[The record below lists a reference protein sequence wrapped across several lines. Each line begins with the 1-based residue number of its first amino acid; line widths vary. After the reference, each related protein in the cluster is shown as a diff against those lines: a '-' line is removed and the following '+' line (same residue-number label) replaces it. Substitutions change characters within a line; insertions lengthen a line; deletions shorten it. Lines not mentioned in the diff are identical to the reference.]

1 MVPEI
6 PRGFGDVW
14 DPVSAWKH
22 QHHLERVPES
32 LPLLWRGDLWRW
44 APLPLYVYDRNEVA
58 FSFRSGAEIT
68 FLINFF
74 SNLDLCQWVINPYS
88 NCILS
93 DDLSSAELS
102 KDCWPHMAFKL
113 DDAVRSQI
121 WFTEIRFQTKW
132 RCLRKVQKFS
142 KENLLFWLKY
152 QITDYLLIHTEQITP
167 SKGLWWWWWWFMAL
181 ISERPYAFRSGW
193 CFLALDSLNI
203 ANIFQRCLKQ
213 LWALLPFFEVI
224 NAFVSLRRQTYSC
237 VTCFSKFLSLSWTVA
252 ETTFIYMYILCNCPL
267 SFIEIQCDG
276 FPAGIHLCRTSGL
289 KCAFV
294 LLIPSL
300 GFTDLI

>member
-1 MVPEI
+1 MISHLLNCQKIVDLTWLSNWMMQLEVKFDLQKSDFKPN
-6 PRGFGDVW
+6 DTVW
-14 DPVSAWKH
+14 
-22 QHHLERVPES
+22 ERCKNS
-32 LPLLWRGDLWRW
+32 LKRI
-44 APLPLYVYDRNEVA
+44 YC
-58 FSFRSGAEIT
+58 F
-68 FLINFF
+68 
-74 SNLDLCQWVINPYS
+74 
-88 NCILS
+88 
-93 DDLSSAELS
+93 
-102 KDCWPHMAFKL
+102 
-113 DDAVRSQI
+113 
-121 WFTEIRFQTKW
+121 
-132 RCLRKVQKFS
+132 
-142 KENLLFWLKY
+142 KY
-152 QITDYLLIHTEQITP
+152 QITDYLLIHAEQITP

-193 CFLALDSLNI
+193 CVLALDSLNI

-252 ETTFIYMYILCNCPL
+252 ETTFLYMYILCDCPL